1 MAKAGRHID
10 TVAKTCGAPSAPAS
24 FAHEVALAFVIAV
37 TLAFGLALESAL
49 SGAGAGVGAFEA
61 YADEGHSK
69 VAPKSSMAQSK
80 ALLLEGME
88 PITADAVNEGTYEIE
103 AESSSPF
110 FKVKGARLTVKD
122 GTMTAV
128 LSFDSK
134 SYPLVYMGTAEQ
146 AAAAPGEDYIAFD
159 GDAWTFTVPVEALD
173 AEIDCAAY
181 SKRRKLW
188 YDRKLMFYAAT
199 LPDGALKADLPA
211 YGDPVE
217 SAGAEAAKASQDVAA
232 GATHDD
238 GYEAVA
244 IDLPDGEYSIEVNMT
259 GGSGRASVS
268 SPTWLIVEDGHAYAR
283 LLWSSSYY
291 DYMIV
296 DEVRYDNLT
305 DDGSN
310 STFIIPITEMDE
322 EIPVVADTTA
332 MGDPVEIEYHL
343 TFYSSTVDDKD
354 AIPQE
359 AAIKVL
365 YIAVT
370 IIVVGGIANH
380 VLKRRKKC

>member
-1 MAKAGRHID
+1 MAKAMRHSIGRCATIRG
-10 TVAKTCGAPSAPAS
+10 GAVYHARSAEGFGRDKARLREMLS
-24 FAHEVALAFVIAV
+24 ILMLLMLAMLLFACP
-37 TLAFGLALESAL
+37 
-49 SGAGAGVGAFEA
+49 A
-61 YADEGHSK
+61 YADSDHSK
-69 VAPKSSMAQSK
+69 MASASQMASAK
-80 ALLLEGME
+80 ALLLEGMQ
-88 PITADAVNEGTYEIE
+88 PIAADMINDGTYEIQ
-103 AESSSPF
+103 AESTSPF
-110 FKVKGARLTVKD
+110 FKIKGAKLTVAN

-128 LSFDSK
+128 LDFDSK
-134 SYPLVYMGTAEQ
+134 SYPLLFMGAAEQ
-146 AAAAPGEDYIAFD
+146 AAKAPYEDYIEFD
-159 GDAWTFTVPVEALD
+159 SSTWTFTVPVEALD
-173 AEIDCAAY
+173 AEIDCAAW
-181 SKRRKLW
+181 SKRRKQW

-199 LPDGALKADLPA
+199 LPADALKVELPE
-211 YGDPVE
+211 YGDPVD
-217 SAGAEAAKASQDVAA
+217 STKAETAKTTQDVAS
-232 GATHDD
+232 GAVHDD

-296 DEVRYDNLT
+296 DEQRYENLT

-310 STFIIPITEMDE
+310 STFVIPITKMDE

-343 TFYSSTVDDKD
+343 TFYSNTVDDKD

-365 YIAVT
+365 FIAIIV
-370 IIVVGGIANH
+370 IVVGGILNH
-380 VLKRRKKC
+380 ILKKGKKR